1 MRYIYLSFV
10 CLVGIFFASCSEK
23 GDNTV
28 KFTLYGTNMQVRFD
42 VSKRVAVKDGSKEEC
57 NKCLKWIETSTKE
70 TLEDCQRIKQELNL
84 SDWAYLRMLD
94 RFATASLDSTNEAVL
109 LMYSLLTQSGYGA
122 LINAVSSGKLL
133 MSYQS
138 DAFVYSKVFY
148 NYNDKNY
155 YLYGDSISMDDTFI
169 RVAKEGKPIDFRY
182 QGEMKLA
189 YKATKPRTIKSRWN
203 PDFIFTFQMNKNL
216 VDYYGDVPY
225 VSYNENFMT
234 RWATLAN
241 YPLEQQLKDSL
252 VTPMKKKLEGLSQ
265 KDAVQQILWWIH
277 GEIDIEGKNPNQD
290 TFLYNF
296 DENVWGQDCAFC
308 AEETLFYPYCDAEDR
323 AILFSRLVR
332 DVVGL
337 DVALVYYPGHLATA
351 VQFTDAYVRGDYVV
365 LDDNRYVICDPTYI
379 GSNVGEEMPG
389 FIGEKKTLIKLEDN
403 NK

>member
-1 MRYIYLSFV
+1 
-10 CLVGIFFASCSEK
+10 
-23 GDNTV
+23 
-28 KFTLYGTNMQVRFD
+28 
-42 VSKRVAVKDGSKEEC
+42 
-57 NKCLKWIETSTKE
+57 
-70 TLEDCQRIKQELNL
+70 
-84 SDWAYLRMLD
+84 
-94 RFATASLDSTNEAVL
+94 
-109 LMYSLLTQSGYGA
+109 
-122 LINAVSSGKLL
+122 

-216 VDYYGDVPY
+216 VDYYGDVPS
-225 VSYNENFMT
+225 VSYNKNFMT

-252 VTPMKKKLEGLSQ
+252 VMPMKKKIEGLSQ
-265 KDAVQQILWWIH
+265 KDAVQQILWWTH
-277 GEIDIEGKNPNQD
+277 GGVDLERENPSQD
-290 TFLYNF
+290 TFLYAY
-296 DENVWGQDCAFC
+296 DEDVWGYDRAFC
-308 AEETLFYPYCDAEDR
+308 AEETLYYPYCDSEDR

-351 VQFTDAYVRGDYVV
+351 VCFTEESVKGDFLMV
-365 LDDNRYVICDPTYI
+365 DHRRFIICDPTYI
-379 GSNVGEEMPG
+379 GSNVGETMPG
-389 FIGEKKTLIKLEDN
+389 MNNEETTVIMIK
-403 NK
+403 

>member
-1 MRYIYLSFV
+1 MRYVYLSFV
-10 CLVGIFFASCSEK
+10 CLALVGIFFASCSEK

-28 KFTLYGTNMQVRFD
+28 KFTLYGTDMQVHFD
-42 VSKRVAVKDGSKEEC
+42 VSKRVAVKDGGKEEC
-57 NKCLKWIETSTKE
+57 NKCLKWIEASTKE
-70 TLEDCQRIKQELNL
+70 TLEDCQRIKQELHL

-94 RFATASLDSTNEAVL
+94 RFAIASLDSTNEAVL

-133 MSYQS
+133 LSYQS
-138 DAFVYSKVFY
+138 DAFVYNKVFY

-189 YKATKPRTIKSRWN
+189 YKATKPRTIRSTKN
-203 PDFIFTFQMNKNL
+203 PDFIFTFQMNKNY
-216 VDYYGDVPY
+216 VNYYYDVPY
-225 VSYNENFMT
+225 VSYNGNFMT

-241 YPLEQQLKDSL
+241 YPLDQQLKDSL

-277 GEIDIEGKNPNQD
+277 GNIDLERETPNQD
-290 TFLYNF
+290 TFLFAY
-296 DENVWGQDCAFC
+296 DEDVWGQDFAFC
-308 AEETLFYPYCDAEDR
+308 AEETLYYPYCDSEDR
-323 AILFSRLVR
+323 AILLSRLVR

-337 DVALVYYPGHLATA
+337 DVILVYYPGHLATA
-351 VQFTDAYVRGDYVV
+351 VCFTEENVKGDYYMI
-365 LDDNRYVICDPTYI
+365 NGHRFIICDPTYI
-379 GSNVGEEMPG
+379 GSNVGEEMPPMQG
-389 FIGEKKTLIKLEDN
+389 LERTVILL
-403 NK
+403 K